1 MSIESHLEQLVKKHG
16 ALEHEIAEALAH
28 PSVDDSTVTDLKR
41 KKLHIKEEIEKLK
54 SGQTRH

>member
-28 PSVDDSTVTDLKR
+28 PSVNDSTVTDLKR